1 MAGRDSAAESGQAVA
16 LGCRGCRRLTN
27 LFHDFRFELGV
38 WAVAVSAHLEEAGFV
53 VGSQPS
59 NLRRRKLR
67 SALTYDAGR

>member
-53 VGSQPS
+53 VGS
-59 NLRRRKLR
+59 
-67 SALTYDAGR
+67 